1 MVNKPIQYFAMA
13 FRNPGTIRLINVHPH
28 IASAVTE
35 KVKQLLPI
43 EKSGYICFS
52 DYHTG
57 FTGRFNIYDLV
68 LEKPFFK
75 GRIPSGFSGCG

>member
-1 MVNKPIQYFAMA
+1 MVGFQWCGP
-13 FRNPGTIRLINVHPH
+13 
-28 IASAVTE
+28 
-35 KVKQLLPI
+35 LLW
-43 EKSGYICFS
+43 CS

-75 GRIPSGFSGCG
+75 GTNNTAIL

>member
-1 MVNKPIQYFAMA
+1 
-13 FRNPGTIRLINVHPH
+13 LI
-28 IASAVTE
+28 
-35 KVKQLLPI
+35 
-43 EKSGYICFS
+43 FS

-75 GRIPSGFSGCG
+75 GTNTAATASRMANKVS